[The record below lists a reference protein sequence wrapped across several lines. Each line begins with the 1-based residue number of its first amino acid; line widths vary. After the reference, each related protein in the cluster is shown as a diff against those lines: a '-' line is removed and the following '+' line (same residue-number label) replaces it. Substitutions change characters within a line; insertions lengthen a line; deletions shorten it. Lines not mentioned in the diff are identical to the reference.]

1 MTMELRNR
9 PTICE
14 VKSVT
19 RHTEDTMTLKIRC
32 PSLVCNTS
40 RPGQFLMIWVPGV
53 DEVPMSISNV
63 AGGEVWITVK
73 RVGEATSAIH
83 RVAEGG
89 VLGVRGPYGKGFT
102 AEGSNVLIVAGG
114 IGAAPLLFQARR
126 LSLTNRKITL
136 ILGARTA
143 KKVVL
148 QREFDKLLGKR
159 GKARQIVS
167 TDDGS
172 VGVKGYAS
180 EIAEDLMRKEKF
192 DHVYTCGPESMMGKV
207 IDAAF
212 ESDVQIEASLERYM
226 RCGIGLCGSCHIG
239 SYLVCKDGPVF
250 SNETLFKITKYLK

>member
-1 MTMELRNR
+1 
-9 PTICE
+9 
-14 VKSVT
+14 
-19 RHTEDTMTLKIRC
+19 
-32 PSLVCNTS
+32 
-40 RPGQFLMIWVPGV
+40 
-53 DEVPMSISNV
+53 
-63 AGGEVWITVK
+63 
-73 RVGEATSAIH
+73 
-83 RVAEGG
+83 
-89 VLGVRGPYGKGFT
+89 
-102 AEGSNVLIVAGG
+102 VLIVAGG